1 MDNQLIELI
10 ELLSSIHLFNSLDK
24 DQLMIVADH
33 MGTQLFRENETIF
46 EEGDEADGLYIISSG
61 RVSII
66 KGYHHHAR
74 EISIFQRGDFFGEE
88 GSFRIQKRKV
98 TALAETNLVLF
109 HLSSEQI
116 QAVIDE
122 FPEIEAP
129 IQLATNSFDLFIKN
143 KFDWRGPRESI
154 QFIARKHFLFLLV
167 KCLAPF
173 IFGLFSLVFT
183 GIMFFNAENKNFIY
197 QFIFLLN
204 LVFVIGWFIWI
215 IVDWANDFSIITN
228 RRAVSLEKV
237 ALFYEKRQ
245 EAPLEAII
253 SVETKTGQVGRI
265 LGYGNII
272 IRTFTGTLT
281 FKNLANPDLVVKL
294 INEERNRS
302 KVLNKKTQRNYKEDT
317 IRQRLGKE
325 KRKYDP
331 FEDKT
336 TDNTTSE
343 ATATVKSGILTE
355 WLSDI
360 FRLRSEEN
368 GIITY
373 RTHWFI
379 LLRKTI
385 IPSLIIVLL
394 FIMFLLNVAKLFTPL
409 PLPTFTLIL
418 VIISF
423 FIFLWWLYLYFDW
436 RNDRYIV
443 THDQVIDIFKKPLG
457 TEQKRSAPLKNIQ
470 TVEFERLGLISL
482 ILNFGTVYIRVGD
495 TTFTFDYV
503 YNPSEAQ
510 KEIFGRYQEFVQKQV
525 ETERE
530 RLRQEMADWIEIYHQ
545 VIQNGGTP
553 PPPPSPQNFSEYNI
567 EENL

>member
-10 ELLSSIHLFNSLDK
+10 ELLSTIHLFHSLDK
-24 DQLMIVADH
+24 DQLMMVADH

-46 EEGDEADGLYIISSG
+46 EEGDEADGLYFIFSG

-66 KGYHHHAR
+66 KGNHHHAN
-74 EISIFQRGDFFGEE
+74 EISVFQRGDFFGEE
-88 GSFRIQKRKV
+88 GLILRGQRKV
-98 TALAETNLVLF
+98 KAVALTNIVLF
-109 HLSSEQI
+109 HLNNEQL
-116 QAVIDE
+116 QAVLDE

-129 IQLATNSFDLFIKN
+129 AQLASKSYELFIRN
-143 KFDWRGPRESI
+143 KFDWRSPRESI
-154 QFIARKHFLFLLV
+154 QFISRKHFLFLLI
-167 KCLAPF
+167 KF
-173 IFGLFSLVFT
+173 IPPLILGLITLVFPVLSYL
-183 GIMFFNAENKNFIY
+183 INENNNFFNPYVFFIC
-197 QFIFLLN
+197 LL
-204 LVFVIGWFIWI
+204 LVIGWLIWVVI
-215 IVDWANDFSIITN
+215 DWANDFSIISN
-228 RRAVSLEKV
+228 RRVVSLEKV
-237 ALFYEKRQ
+237 ALFYEKRL
-245 EAPLEAII
+245 EAPLDAII

-265 LGYGNII
+265 FGFGNII

-281 FKNLANPDLVVKL
+281 FKNLANPELVVKL

-302 KVLNKKTQRNYKEDT
+302 KVLNKKTQRNNKEDT

-325 KRKYDP
+325 KRKFDP
-331 FEDKT
+331 FEDKNS
-336 TDNTTSE
+336 DYFMDDSS
-343 ATATVKSGILTE
+343 ATVKSGILTE

-379 LLRKTI
+379 LIRKTI
-385 IPSLIIVLL
+385 IPSLLIVLL
-394 FIMFLLNVAKLFTPL
+394 FILFLLNVAKVFTPL
-409 PLPTFTLIL
+409 PLPTFALIEL
-418 VIISF
+418 IFSF
-423 FIFLWWLYLYFDW
+423 GIFLWWLYLYFDW
-436 RNDRYIV
+436 RNDRYII
-443 THDQVIDIFKKPLG
+443 THDQVIDVYKKPLG

-503 YNPSEAQ
+503 YKPSEAQ
-510 KEIFGRYQEFVQKQV
+510 KEIFSRYQEFIQKQV

-545 VIQNGGTP
+545 VIQSGGTP
-553 PPPPSPQNFSEYNI
+553 PPPPSSHDISGYNR
-567 EENL
+567 EEML

>member
-1 MDNQLIELI
+1 MDNQLVELI
-10 ELLSSIHLFNSLDK
+10 ELLSTIHLFNSLDK

-46 EEGDEADGLYIISSG
+46 EEGDEADGLYIIFSG
-61 RVSII
+61 RVSIN
-66 KGYHHHAR
+66 KGNHHTAR

-88 GSFRIQKRKV
+88 GLFKRQRRKV
-98 TALAETNLVLF
+98 NAIAETNLVLF
-109 HLSSEQI
+109 HLNCDQV
-116 QAVIDE
+116 QAVMDE

-129 IQLATNSFDLFIKN
+129 IHLATNSYDLFIKN

-154 QFIARKHFLFLLV
+154 QFIARSHSLFLLI

-173 IFGLFSLVFT
+173 IFGLISLIFT
-183 GIMFFNAENKNFIY
+183 GIMFFTVENDSFIY
-197 QFIFLLN
+197 QFAFLLN
-204 LVFVIGWFIWI
+204 IFLVIGWFIWV
-215 IVDWANDFSIITN
+215 IVDWANDFSIISN
-228 RRAVSLEKV
+228 RRVVSLEKV
-237 ALFYEKRQ
+237 ALLYEKRQ
-245 EAPLEAII
+245 EAPLEAIT
-253 SVETKTGQVGRI
+253 SVESKTGQIGRI
-265 LGYGNII
+265 LGYGNIV

-281 FKNLANPDLVVKL
+281 FKNLADPDLVVRL

-325 KRKYDP
+325 KRRYDP
-331 FEDKT
+331 FEDNAT
-336 TDNTTSE
+336 YNSADETE
-343 ATATVKSGILTE
+343 ATIKSGFFTE

-385 IPSLIIVLL
+385 VPTMIIFLL
-394 FIMFLLNVAKLFTPL
+394 FILFLLNVAKVFTPL
-409 PLPTFTLIL
+409 PLPTFTMI
-418 VIISF
+418 VAGISF
-423 FIFLWWLYLYFDW
+423 GIFLWWLYLYFDW

-510 KEIFGRYQEFVQKQV
+510 KEIFGRYQEFIQKQV
-525 ETERE
+525 ESERE

-553 PPPPSPQNFSEYNI
+553 PPPPSPQNFSGYNI